1 MLTVVFDYSAF
12 TFRYFLVRPRPR
24 LHLRSIAGIAKDL
37 HRDMYT
43 NFANGNLAPV
53 EPRLCEGI
61 FGSLK
66 QRISQRSPNTA
77 LKWTLHKH
85 LSKPRLASYKA
96 ALMPKQKDQ
105 SSSES
110 NGVIQAVVRIHT
122 LQSLQH
128 LKRIHLRD
136 SSGDLVE
143 REVVVDV
150 HGREVPSVEDGAVP
164 RDAKEAVEYFVIQ
177 KSLRKSKEGPWKIW
191 GTAEEMTM
199 ERINR
204 EDKKRQNMTL
214 AKPASD

>member
-1 MLTVVFDYSAF
+1 
-12 TFRYFLVRPRPR
+12 
-24 LHLRSIAGIAKDL
+24 
-37 HRDMYT
+37 MYT
-43 NFANGNLAPV
+43 NFASGNLSYL

-61 FGSLK
+61 LGSLK
-66 QRISQRSPNTA
+66 QRVSQRSPNTA

-105 SSSES
+105 LSGES
-110 NGVIQAVVRIHT
+110 NGVVQAVVRLHT

-128 LKRIHLRD
+128 LKRITLRD
-136 SSGDLVE
+136 DMGKIVE

-150 HGREVPSVEDGAVP
+150 HGREVPPVEDGAVP
-164 RDAKEAVEYFVIQ
+164 KDAKEAVEYFVIQ
-177 KSLRKSKEGPWKIW
+177 KSLRKGKEGPWKVW

-204 EDKKRQNMTL
+204 EDKKRQQMSL
-214 AKPASD
+214 GKGGGD